1 MKQIGSKQDPLLFGW
16 FLFRIGKF
24 DEAEHYVK
32 LMLTQLP
39 SNDVG
44 LRDAYN
50 LLGLTYKLTD
60 QLEQSVECYEKA
72 LDIYSRLT
80 LGESRNTKERLRQVE
95 ETLSKSS
102 QTKDRLLIATVE
114 GLNAKIQTQ
123 YSNNT
128 STLKRLELVL
138 KNKMQRLPENHP
150 LIASTLNAIGTFY
163 ENINND
169 EKAFEYFKQA
179 LVIGKKR
186 LLPDHLDLV
195 DYHTNIGR
203 IYDKQKQFQLAR
215 KIMEA
220 YPREEDDSDILSDLP
235 IDSSTTTYR
244 NAWNDDHLLSNLIE
258 ANTNI
263 NYLFKDFNIPT
274 LRNSVTTLKEIN
286 QRIVSLAENV
296 DPSSNTVYRAQVV
309 LTTDFKMLQD
319 NPNTLLAIQG
329 FILASRS
336 SHSIVDVCRQA
347 VDNQLNAVLLGLK
360 LFDQASI
367 VDLDPHTVIFSLG
380 TLFRL
385 ISTESAPDSV
395 WHAQL
400 ESTNGTMESIT
411 DRLRFEIGGHF
422 TWLTFG
428 HYLTTFKRYDA
439 AKNYYEYLLFVLP
452 SNHSCLPSIYNNM
465 GLMYAEMK
473 NNRKA
478 LEFFQKASKSLV
490 NDLSIATEQ
499 SYLHTLRVLS
509 PQSSFVNNIKILNKI
524 AEISYLQGNKKTAL
538 EYYRRALS
546 MEPDAVSR
554 EL

>member
-1 MKQIGSKQDPLLFGW
+1 MRDNSSIHIYLIISMSKFQNIQTVVELNPVHAVSVVADLEPNELMQKMPTYPKLSGIFLLNE
-16 FLFRIGKF
+16 
-24 DEAEHYVK
+24 D
-32 LMLTQLP
+32 
-39 SNDVG
+39 
-44 LRDAYN
+44 
-50 LLGLTYKLTD
+50 LLD
-60 QLEQSVECYEKA
+60 QLITYICFYRQ
-72 LDIYSRLT
+72 L
-80 LGESRNTKERLRQVE
+80 RLRLPNVN
-95 ETLSKSS
+95 
-102 QTKDRLLIATVE
+102 IF
-114 GLNAKIQTQ
+114 
-123 YSNNT
+123 
-128 STLKRLELVL
+128 RLELNIL
-138 KNKMQRLPENHP
+138 DN
-150 LIASTLNAIGTFY
+150 LN
-163 ENINND
+163 
-169 EKAFEYFKQA
+169 EYQVNS
-179 LVIGKKR
+179 LC
-186 LLPDHLDLV
+186 
-195 DYHTNIGR
+195 
-203 IYDKQKQFQLAR
+203 FQLF
-215 KIMEA
+215 
-220 YPREEDDSDILSDLP
+220 SDILSDLP

>member
-220 YPREEDDSDILSDLP
+220 YPREEDDRFDIL
-235 IDSSTTTYR
+235 
-244 NAWNDDHLLSNLIE
+244 NA
-258 ANTNI
+258 
-263 NYLFKDFNIPT
+263 Y
-274 LRNSVTTLKEIN
+274 
-286 QRIVSLAENV
+286 
-296 DPSSNTVYRAQVV
+296 
-309 LTTDFKMLQD
+309 
-319 NPNTLLAIQG
+319 
-329 FILASRS
+329 
-336 SHSIVDVCRQA
+336 
-347 VDNQLNAVLLGLK
+347 
-360 LFDQASI
+360 
-367 VDLDPHTVIFSLG
+367 
-380 TLFRL
+380 
-385 ISTESAPDSV
+385 
-395 WHAQL
+395 
-400 ESTNGTMESIT
+400 IT
-411 DRLRFEIGGHF
+411 D
-422 TWLTFG
+422 T
-428 HYLTTFKRYDA
+428 K
-439 AKNYYEYLLFVLP
+439 KN
-452 SNHSCLPSIYNNM
+452 
-465 GLMYAEMK
+465 
-473 NNRKA
+473 
-478 LEFFQKASKSLV
+478 
-490 NDLSIATEQ
+490 
-499 SYLHTLRVLS
+499 
-509 PQSSFVNNIKILNKI
+509 
-524 AEISYLQGNKKTAL
+524 
-538 EYYRRALS
+538 
-546 MEPDAVSR
+546 
-554 EL
+554 